1 MWSSDSSCRRSK
13 RCLTLGCQFSS
24 LRMKK
29 FQVYEHLV
37 VARASGMDLFA
48 GIAESRREH
57 ELHLRVYILHSRLD
71 DEFAPVDH
79 GEYVGERFK
88 QGVEFAGAEQ
98 SGCSGAYG
106 CVPWIPLRR
115 SAPGADRVRGR
126 GQR

>member
-1 MWSSDSSCRRSK
+1 MPDAF
-13 RCLTLGCQFSS
+13 GCQFK
-24 LRMKK
+24 LAPHEK

-37 VARASGMDLFA
+37 VARASGMYLFA

-57 ELHLRVYILHSRLD
+57 ELHLRVDILHSRLD

-98 SGCSGAYG
+98 SDALEHTDVCH
-106 CVPWIPLRR
+106 
-115 SAPGADRVRGR
+115 
-126 GQR
+126 